1 MQLAPPDEV
10 VVLPFLEKN
19 QLTLDQAEAS
29 PNPLIPFDDKPA
41 VLQSITAELSTE
53 RLERLYG
60 MLFLVSNRRNI
71 SPLHHQLIKG
81 RQALITERAD
91 LHLVWNYDRIFVKPI
106 PSCLL
111 SHAFWQTHLLP
122 PLVDHATTS
131 QLGAKQASAVKAVK
145 AWQEAQG
152 FLRTYASL
160 IQHPSDLHLAKA
172 LHLVPDHTDWNTWCH
187 FIYGFA
193 QLRDRQV
200 APRYHYGELRL
211 TRLNFW
217 CKIFLRGQS
226 YLDTTHNYGTY
237 FGHFFAPYIFLFS
250 AVTVVLG
257 CLQVALQQDPQGP
270 MATLAAAFVP
280 FAMHLTFVGVFSF
293 PIMYIAFQLRELLCF
308 IVWNRGLT

>member
-1 MQLAPPDEV
+1 MQIGPQYEA
-10 VVLPFLEKN
+10 VVLPFSEAN
-19 QLTLDQAEAS
+19 QLVLDRAEATPS
-29 PNPLIPFDDKPA
+29 PLIAFDDKPA
-41 VLQSITAELSTE
+41 VFEAIRAELSTE

-71 SPLHHQLIKG
+71 SPLHHQIIKG

-106 PSCLL
+106 PQCLL

-122 PLVDHATTS
+122 PLAHRATAS
-131 QLGAKQASAVKAVK
+131 HQGARQASAVKT
-145 AWQEAQG
+145 WQEAQG

-172 LHLVPDHTDWNTWCH
+172 LHLVPEHTDWNTWCH
-187 FIYGFA
+187 FICGFA

-217 CKIFLRGQS
+217 CKIFRRGQS

-237 FGHFFAPYIFLFS
+237 FGHFFAPYLFLFS

-257 CLQVALQQDPQGP
+257 CLQVALQQEPQGP
-270 MATLAAAFVP
+270 MANLANSFVP

-293 PIMYIAFQLRELLCF
+293 PVLSLAFQLRELVYFL
-308 IVWNRGLT
+308 VWNRELT

>member
-1 MQLAPPDEV
+1 MSIAMEMRIMQLAPPDEV

-19 QLTLDQAEAS
+19 QLTLDQTEAS
-29 PNPLIPFDDKPA
+29 PNPLISFDDKPA

-91 LHLVWNYDRIFVKPI
+91 LHLVWNYDRIF
-106 PSCLL
+106 
-111 SHAFWQTHLLP
+111 
-122 PLVDHATTS
+122 
-131 QLGAKQASAVKAVK
+131 LGAKQASAVK

-160 IQHPSDLHLAKA
+160 IQHPSDLHLAKT
-172 LHLVPDHTDWNTWCH
+172 LHLVPDHTEWNTWCH
-187 FIYGFA
+187 FICGFA

-237 FGHFFAPYIFLFS
+237 FGHFFAPYLFLFS

-270 MATLAAAFVP
+270 MATLASAFVP
-280 FAMHLTFVGVFSF
+280 LAMHLTFVGVLSF